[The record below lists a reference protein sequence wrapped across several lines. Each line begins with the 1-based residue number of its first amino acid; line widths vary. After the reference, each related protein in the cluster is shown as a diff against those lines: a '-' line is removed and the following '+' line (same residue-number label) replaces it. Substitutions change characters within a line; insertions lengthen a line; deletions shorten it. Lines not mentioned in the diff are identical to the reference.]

1 MSVAAAATPLE
12 MAAAVLPGTPAAIV
26 ERYATLAQRA
36 ETRSFGLIEDDVI
49 VLDTETTGLSH
60 RDSELIEIAAARLRG
75 REIVDRFDTFVK
87 PSGLIPEE
95 ITKLTSIT
103 NADVAHAP
111 SAVDA
116 VASLAEFVGGCP
128 VVAHNAAF
136 DRGFIEQGPGGADVS
151 DIWIDS
157 LALSRIALPRL
168 ASHKLAVMA
177 ELFGCESVSHRAN
190 ADVEA
195 LCGVWRILLC
205 GLADLPAGLM
215 RRLADMHPDVPW
227 SYRPI
232 FSFLA
237 AEEPDAVFSLVDS
250 RYELLKGYEGAE
262 IGFAARVDADELV
275 GVSVPSREEIE
286 ECFAPGGL
294 VNRMYPG
301 YEPRSEQ
308 VQMASKCAMRSPPP
322 RTA

>member
-1 MSVAAAATPLE
+1 M
-12 MAAAVLPGTPAAIV
+12 

-60 RDSELIEIAAARLRG
+60 RDSELIAIAAARLRG

-136 DRGFIEQGPGGADVS
+136 DRGFIEQVPGGADVS

-157 LALSRIALPRL
+157 LALGVRWRVSRGCAQRGIRPRVHRAGSRWSRCFRYLDRLARALP
-168 ASHKLAVMA
+168 
-177 ELFGCESVSHRAN
+177 HRA
-190 ADVEA
+190 AA
-195 LCGVWRILLC
+195 SGV
-205 GLADLPAGLM
+205 A
-215 RRLADMHPDVPW
+215 
-227 SYRPI
+227 
-232 FSFLA
+232 
-237 AEEPDAVFSLVDS
+237 
-250 RYELLKGYEGAE
+250 
-262 IGFAARVDADELV
+262 
-275 GVSVPSREEIE
+275 
-286 ECFAPGGL
+286 
-294 VNRMYPG
+294 
-301 YEPRSEQ
+301 
-308 VQMASKCAMRSPPP
+308 
-322 RTA
+322 